1 MTLLLT
7 MQRRQELALAMKT
20 EFDLESAPGRYP
32 MNMRKKGEA
41 KCCRCRVGRSRK
53 SGRSWVLPER
63 VLNHQKKRM
72 KRVYDRFAYSRQ
84 KRDALEKW
92 AKYLSDLLAEA
103 QGEKVPVG

>member
-1 MTLLLT
+1 
-7 MQRRQELALAMKT
+7 
-20 EFDLESAPGRYP
+20 
-32 MNMRKKGEA
+32 
-41 KCCRCRVGRSRK
+41 
-53 SGRSWVLPER
+53 
-63 VLNHQKKRM
+63 M